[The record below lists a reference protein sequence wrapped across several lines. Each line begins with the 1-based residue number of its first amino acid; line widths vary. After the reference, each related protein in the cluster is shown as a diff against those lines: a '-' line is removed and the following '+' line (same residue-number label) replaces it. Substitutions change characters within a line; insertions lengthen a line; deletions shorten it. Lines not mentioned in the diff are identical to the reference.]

1 MPAVTDVTEPQRENG
16 IASEDDA
23 GFDMTVDELARRAG
37 MTVRNVRAHQSRG
50 LLQPPE
56 VRGRTGYYGARHLA
70 RLELIKEL
78 QAEGFNLEAIRR
90 IIENAPQ
97 ATSQEALDFTRSLTA
112 AFSEE
117 QPEIISADELAEPWG
132 DQASPE
138 MVEHV
143 IKLGFVRDL
152 GDGRYEVR
160 SPRLR
165 KASEELLTLG
175 VPLETAIDV
184 LKTLRRHSESVAK
197 AYAKLFVDNVW
208 RPFEEAGEGDRD
220 WSEVSET
227 FERLRPLAATS
238 LLAAFQ
244 LVMAETVEGTLERE
258 LSRMAERGRGR
269 GRKRGR

>member
-1 MPAVTDVTEPQRENG
+1 VTDRTVDDTEAG
-16 IASEDDA
+16 DA
-23 GFDMTVDELARRAG
+23 ETDMTVDALAQRAG

-56 VRGRTGYYGARHLA
+56 VRGRTGYYGAHHLA
-70 RLELIKEL
+70 RLELVKEL

-97 ATSQEALDFTRSLTA
+97 ASSQEALDFTRALTD

-117 QPEIISADELAEPWG
+117 QPEIVSAEELAEPWG
-132 DQASPE
+132 EEASPE
-138 MVEHV
+138 MVRRV
-143 IKLGFVRDL
+143 VKLGFVRDL

-165 KASEELLTLG
+165 KASEELVTLG
-175 VPLETAIDV
+175 VPLETAIEV
-184 LKTLRRHSESVAK
+184 LRTLKRHSESVAR

-208 RPFEEAGEGDRD
+208 RPFEEGEEQD
-220 WSEVSET
+220 WSEVNEAL
-227 FERLRPLAATS
+227 ERLRPLAAQS

-244 LVMAETVEGTLERE
+244 LVMAETVETTLERE
-258 LSRMAERGRGR
+258 LARLAERGKGR
-269 GRKRGR
+269 GRRRRG

>member
-1 MPAVTDVTEPQRENG
+1 MTDVTEPERAQDGAR
-16 IASEDDA
+16 ASSEA
-23 GFDMTVDELARRAG
+23 EFDMTVDQLARRAG

-56 VRGRTGYYGARHLA
+56 VRGRTGYYGTRHLA

-97 ATSQEALDFTRSLTA
+97 ATSQEALDFTRALTA

-117 QPEIISADELAEPWG
+117 QPEIVSAEELAEPWG
-132 DQASPE
+132 DEASPE
-138 MVEHV
+138 MVERV

-175 VPLETAIDV
+175 VPLETTIEV
-184 LKTLRRHSESVAK
+184 LRALRRHSESVAR

-208 RPFEEAGEGDRD
+208 RPFEEAGERD

-227 FERLRPLAATS
+227 FERLRPLAAQS

-258 LSRMAERGRGR
+258 LARIAERGRGR
-269 GRKRGR
+269 SRKRRR

>member
-1 MPAVTDVTEPQRENG
+1 MTDRTDQSAE
-16 IASEDDA
+16 A
-23 GFDMTVDELARRAG
+23 GEAGNEMTVDELSRRAG

-56 VRGRTGYYGARHLA
+56 VRGRTGYYGERHLA

-97 ATSQEALDFTRSLTA
+97 ASSREALDFTRALTD

-117 QPEIISADELAEPWG
+117 QPEIVSADELAEPWG
-132 DQASPE
+132 DEASPE
-138 MVEHV
+138 MVRRV

-165 KASEELLTLG
+165 KASEELVTLG
-175 VPLETAIDV
+175 VPLETAIEV
-184 LKTLRRHSESVAK
+184 LRTLKRHSESVSK

-208 RPFEEAGEGDRD
+208 RPFEQAGAEDQD
-220 WSEVSET
+220 WSEVNEAL
-227 FERLRPLAATS
+227 ERLRPLAAQS

-244 LVMAETVEGTLERE
+244 LVMAETVETTLERE
-258 LSRMAERGRGR
+258 LARLADRGRGG
-269 GRKRGR
+269 GRRRRR

>member
-1 MPAVTDVTEPQRENG
+1 VSDVTDPQRLEETPDGAIEN
-16 IASEDDA
+16 

-56 VRGRTGYYGARHLA
+56 VRGRTGYYGAQHLA
-70 RLELIKEL
+70 RLELVKEL

-97 ATSQEALDFTRSLTA
+97 ASSQEALDFTRALTD

-117 QPEIISADELAEPWG
+117 QPEIVSGEELAEPWG
-132 DQASPE
+132 EEASPE
-138 MVEHV
+138 MVKRV

-165 KASEELLTLG
+165 KASEELVTLG
-175 VPLETAIDV
+175 VPLETAIEV
-184 LKTLRRHSESVAK
+184 LQTLRRHSESVAR

-208 RPFEEAGEGDRD
+208 RPFEEADEGDRD

-227 FERLRPLAATS
+227 FERLRPLAAQS

-244 LVMAETVEGTLERE
+244 IVMAETVEGTLERE
-258 LSRMAERGRGR
+258 LARMADRGRSR
-269 GRKRGR
+269 GRKRRR

>member
-1 MPAVTDVTEPQRENG
+1 MSDVTDPLRLEAAPDAA
-16 IASEDDA
+16 ASN
-23 GFDMTVDELARRAG
+23 GFDMTVDKLARRAG

-56 VRGRTGYYGARHLA
+56 VRGRTGYYGAQHLA

-97 ATSQEALDFTRSLTA
+97 ATSQEALDFTRALTD

-117 QPEIISADELAEPWG
+117 QPEVVSGEELAEPWG
-132 DQASPE
+132 EEASPE
-138 MVEHV
+138 MVKRV

-165 KASEELLTLG
+165 KASEELVTLG
-175 VPLETAIDV
+175 VPLETAIEV
-184 LKTLRRHSESVAK
+184 LQTLRRHSESVAR
-197 AYAKLFVDNVW
+197 AYANLFVDNVW
-208 RPFEEAGEGDRD
+208 RPFEEADEDERD

-227 FERLRPLAATS
+227 FERLRPLAAQS

-244 LVMAETVEGTLERE
+244 IVMAETVEGTLERE
-258 LSRMAERGRGR
+258 LSRMADRGRGR
-269 GRKRGR
+269 SRKRRR